1 MDQTGVTETIAFTI
15 KACARRL
22 MDSREIELIDR
33 SFRDEKLTHLITES
47 MQAQYSERTNV
58 RSDYAAVFEPI
69 ARSNK
74 PILGVPKAPQISTF
88 DGSLA
93 IITEDLAPY
102 VRSIV
107 SYDLRLEEQRQLL
120 SSMLSHPGKNGKRQR
135 TTRASRAALEDGS
148 KAHTRRER
156 WFPNN
161 TDFDSVLRSGGEG
174 WQNIALKHAMAEP
187 SGEGTGLDEGSQR
200 DSIGSAMES
209 DA

>member
-1 MDQTGVTETIAFTI
+1 MDPTGMTETIAFTI

-22 MDSREIELIDR
+22 KDSREKELIDR

-47 MQAQYSERTNV
+47 MQAQYSERINV

-74 PILGVPKAPQISTF
+74 PILGVPKGPQISTF

-120 SSMLSHPGKNGKRQR
+120 SSLLSHPSKNGKRQR
-135 TTRASRAALEDGS
+135 TTRASRAALEGGS

-174 WQNIALKHAMAEP
+174 WQNIALKHAMAEQY
-187 SGEGTGLDEGSQR
+187 GEGTGLDEGSQR
-200 DSIGSAMES
+200 DSIGSAMEN